1 MPTSILS
8 ATRRAALALSVLSLA
23 ACTDDA
29 ATSTGPAVP
38 DAPRGAAGDLLI
50 VTSSSDGAG
59 LGTLRWA
66 IAQTTGGEVIRFD
79 PSLAGD
85 TIFVTE
91 PIAVEA
97 PIIIDAPAE
106 GITISG
112 GGVTRMLFLAGNLQ
126 LRNVS
131 LIDGKGTSG
140 AAAAGTGSLHMENG
154 ALTGNDGWYVLSSSG
169 SITLRN
175 VTVSGNRMDQG
186 GPAIVGDMVLLDHA
200 TMYDNSG
207 SGVFAYRTVTLKNSI
222 VAAHSG
228 GNCHDQ
234 TGAISYE
241 GRNIADD
248 YSCGGLTSMIIADP
262 KLQPLADNGGPGRTH
277 ALQHTSPAVN
287 TGRDCGVREDQR
299 HELRD
304 GRCDLGA
311 FESKDLTAVTLAI
324 SAGSSINTNTGAA
337 IVTGT
342 VQCTHDGER
351 FDLNV
356 ALEQAQTSR
365 RTGTVTVR
373 GEGFTSV
380 QCGTTP
386 RQWAVIVVPTAG
398 SFQVGE
404 ASASAETAN
413 TQPWVKYAST
423 TGAVKT
429 YFVRR

>member
-1 MPTSILS
+1 MPTFTSS
-8 ATRRAALALSVLSLA
+8 ATRRAALAFVAALA
-23 ACTDDA
+23 ACTDDPT
-29 ATSTGPAVP
+29 TSPVP
-38 DAPRGAAGDLLI
+38 VAPRLAAGDLLI
-50 VTSSSDGAG
+50 VTSSSDGTG

-66 IAQTTGGEVIRFD
+66 VAQTTGGEVIRFD

-85 TIFVTE
+85 TIVVTE

-112 GGVTRMLFLAGNLQ
+112 GGVTRMLYLAANLQ

-140 AAAAGTGSLHMENG
+140 AAAAGIGSLQMENG
-154 ALTGNDGWYVLSSSG
+154 AITGNDGWYALSLG
-169 SITLRN
+169 GNITLRN
-175 VTVSGNRMDQG
+175 VTVSGNRTDQG

-200 TMYDNSG
+200 TVYDNSG
-207 SGVFAYRTVTLKNSI
+207 SGVFANRTVTLKNSI

-241 GRNIADD
+241 GRNLADD
-248 YSCGGLTSMIIADP
+248 YSCGGLTSIIIADP

-311 FESKDLTAVTLAI
+311 FESKDLTTVTLAI
-324 SAGSSINTNTGAA
+324 SAGSSINTTTGAA

-365 RTGTVTVR
+365 RTGTATVR

-398 SFQVGE
+398 TFQVGE
-404 ASASAETAN
+404 AAASAETAN
-413 TQPWVKYAST
+413 MQPWVKYAST